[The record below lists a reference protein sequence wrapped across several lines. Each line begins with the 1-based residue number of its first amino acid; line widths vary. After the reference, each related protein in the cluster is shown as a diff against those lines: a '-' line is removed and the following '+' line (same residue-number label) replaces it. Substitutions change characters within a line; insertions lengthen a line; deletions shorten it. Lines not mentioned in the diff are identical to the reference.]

1 MYRAI
6 YDFKTSKFPSYLV
19 AMSYDEV
26 LYNKIFYTNNIT
38 LTRDWNQIQKNSAVI
53 VLSDY
58 TDSILNYTK
67 WRAVINYDRC

>member
-1 MYRAI
+1 M
-6 YDFKTSKFPSYLV
+6 TSRLPSEFPSYLV

-67 WRAVINYDRC
+67 